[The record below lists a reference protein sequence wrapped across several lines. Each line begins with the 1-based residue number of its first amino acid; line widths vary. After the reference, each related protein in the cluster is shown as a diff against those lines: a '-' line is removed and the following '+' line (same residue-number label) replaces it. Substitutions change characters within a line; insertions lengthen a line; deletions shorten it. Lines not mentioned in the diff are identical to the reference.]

1 MFKIISLI
9 NNLPDVLKSNIGWED
24 KVSNRELGSNVVVS
38 EEVKELR
45 PPEVIEEAIVVISFW
60 LTSSFVEETTSA
72 VTEESDAEMDASP
85 SNSSRGKVKRINR

>member
-9 NNLPDVLKSNIGWED
+9 NNLPDVLKSKIGWED
-24 KVSNRELGSNVVVS
+24 KVSNRQLGSNVVVS

-85 SNSSRGKVKRINR
+85 SNSSRAKVKRINR